1 MSNRIFYGLLACCGL
16 VYLLAMWLIPV
27 IDIDAAQYASISRE
41 MLDNGSYL
49 KVYDMQRDYL
59 DKPPLLFWLSSQSMR
74 FFGINHFAYR
84 LPSVILLLTAIYATY
99 RFARLY
105 YEKLVAQLS
114 ALVLATSQAVFLVVH
129 DVRCDTMLMG
139 WVMLSL
145 WQLAAWYETRQ
156 WKHFFMAFTAVAA
169 GMMTK
174 GPIALMVPVFAF
186 VPHFA
191 LRREWKQFFRWEYIP
206 GLVWVALLLLPMSI
220 GLYQQYDLEPGKI
233 FNGVP
238 IQSGLRFYYW
248 TQSFGRYTGEN
259 VYHEMSHFTFLLEN
273 MFWSFLPWIF
283 CLLPALYFGIK
294 MIVQQGFRLTAAEE
308 AVSIGGF
315 LITYCILA
323 RSQAQLPHYIFVVF
337 PLAAIITARFLHRV
351 WYTNTLS
358 GWRKP
363 LMVFHTAIFA
373 LLWLVVVVLMKWP
386 FPDLSVLFT
395 VAAVGGLGL
404 FVYLLVRPSVQWPN
418 FIRLACYTA
427 IGVNLF
433 LATGFYPRL
442 LQYQLGNT
450 AAAAIDALHLDKN
463 KVVQYDID
471 ESRALH
477 FYGKHIFAR
486 AQDSSELRSDQV
498 VLTRMSALPQLEARF
513 PAMKIIFEGNYYG
526 VSMLSLPF
534 LNPETRSAETQAYA
548 LVDLDGGK

>member
-99 RFARLY
+99 RFASLY

-273 MFWSFLPWIF
+273 MFWSFLPWIL
-283 CLLPALYFGIK
+283 CLLAGLYFGIK
-294 MIVQQGFRLTAAEE
+294 LIVQKRFHLSQTEE
-308 AVSIGGF
+308 GISIGGF

-351 WYTNTLS
+351 WYTNTLQ

>member
-1 MSNRIFYGLLACCGL
+1 MPNRVFYSVLAGCGL

-49 KVYDMQRDYL
+49 KVYDMQHDYL

-74 FFGINHFAYR
+74 LFGINHFAYR
-84 LPSVILLLTAIYATY
+84 LPSVLLLLTAIYATY
-99 RFARLY
+99 RFALLY
-105 YEKLVAQLS
+105 YEKLIAQLA

-145 WQLAAWYETRQ
+145 WQLAAWYETKQ
-156 WKHFFMAFTAVAA
+156 WKHLLIAFTAVAA

-220 GLYQQYDLEPGKI
+220 GLYQQYDLEPGKV

-294 MIVQQGFRLTAAEE
+294 KIAGQGFRLTTAEE
-308 AVSIGGF
+308 GVSIGGF
-315 LITYCILA
+315 LVTYFILA

-337 PLAAIITARFLHRV
+337 PLAAILTARFLHRL
-351 WYTNTLS
+351 WYTDTLQR
-358 GWRKP
+358 WRKP
-363 LMVFHTAIFA
+363 MLVIHTAIFA

-386 FPDLSVLFT
+386 FPDQSVLFT
-395 VAAVGGLGL
+395 VGAVLGL
-404 FVYLLVRPSVQWPN
+404 ALFIYLLLRKPRQWPN

-427 IGVNLF
+427 IGVNFL

-450 AAAAIDALHLDKN
+450 AAAAIDKLGLDKN

-486 AQDSSELRSDQV
+486 VQDSSELRSDQV

-534 LNPETRSAETQAYA
+534 LNPQTRSAETQAYA